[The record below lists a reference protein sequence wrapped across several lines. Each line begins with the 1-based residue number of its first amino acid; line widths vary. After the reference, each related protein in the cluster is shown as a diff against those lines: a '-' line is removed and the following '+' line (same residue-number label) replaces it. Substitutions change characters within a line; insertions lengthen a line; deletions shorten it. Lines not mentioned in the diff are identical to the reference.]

1 MFKNQTKVHNQDYI
15 TSITMNKVKNKSIQ
29 CVTGH
34 SEKNW
39 NHEYFHEGKNIK
51 YSIYQHIRLVI

>member
-1 MFKNQTKVHNQDYI
+1 
-15 TSITMNKVKNKSIQ
+15 MNKVKNKSIQ